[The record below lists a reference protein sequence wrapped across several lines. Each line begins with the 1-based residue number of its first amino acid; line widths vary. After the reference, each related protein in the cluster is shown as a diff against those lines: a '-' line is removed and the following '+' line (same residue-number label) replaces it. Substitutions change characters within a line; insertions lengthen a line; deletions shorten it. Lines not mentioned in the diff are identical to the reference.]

1 MAWYQKVNTAGL
13 ILAGG
18 SSSRL
23 GDHKFSTNLGGVSLL
38 DRCLSRFS
46 KQLNPVAVNLPRGQ
60 FRHGSTVLHEPDG
73 EAGGQGPLAG
83 VLLGLEWAQ
92 SEGAQALITVPV
104 DVPFFPEN
112 MVEAFVAAQSGAQPV
127 CAADANRRHG
137 LCALWPTSCLAA
149 FSIAFTEGGVRT
161 VNQMLDIL
169 EAKEAVFEGK
179 KHSMFFNVNTA
190 EDLAKAELILK
201 ESEKSEPG

>member
-1 MAWYQKVNTAGL
+1 MNTAGL

-38 DRCLSRFS
+38 DRCLSRLS
-46 KQLNPVAVNLPRGQ
+46 KQLNPIAVNLPRGQ
-60 FRHGSTVLHEPDG
+60 FLDGFTVLHEPDG
-73 EAGGQGPLAG
+73 GAGGQGPLAG

-92 SEGAQALITVPV
+92 SEGAEALITVPV

-112 MVEAFVAAQSGAQPV
+112 MVEVFVAAQSGARPV
-127 CAADANRRHG
+127 CAVDINRRHG
-137 LCALWPTSCLAA
+137 LCALWPTICLAT
-149 FSIAFTEGGVRT
+149 FSIAFTEDGVRT

-169 EAKEAVFEGK
+169 EAKEAVFDSK
-179 KHSMFFNVNTA
+179 KNSMFFNVNTA
-190 EDLAKAELILK
+190 EGLEKAELILK
-201 ESEKSEPG
+201 ESEKNEFG